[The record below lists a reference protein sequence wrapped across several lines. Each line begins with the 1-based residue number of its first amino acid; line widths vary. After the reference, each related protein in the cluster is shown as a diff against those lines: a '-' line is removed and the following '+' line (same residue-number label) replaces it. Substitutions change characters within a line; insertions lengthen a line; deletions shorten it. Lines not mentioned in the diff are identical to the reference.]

1 MISPNLVS
9 VRRILWCFSI
19 RRSVVGALVGS
30 VLAAAPSA
38 VLKPAL
44 HAQATTPQAAPVP
57 TPERESPKRATLR
70 EAADNL
76 EKLARSE
83 KDAAKRSAYLQQAGV
98 IRKRLSEGDFQAGH
112 RILLFV
118 VGDSALSDTFTV
130 RSDQK
135 LQLPNLPEISLTGV
149 LDSELQ
155 GYLAT
160 QLAQYIRNP
169 SVRAQALLRVQVSGD
184 VANPG
189 FYAIRTD
196 TPVSDVVMNA
206 GGPTQSA
213 DMNKTELRRG
223 SSIVVP
229 RGGIQTA
236 IQKELT
242 MSDIGARP
250 GDELYVPAKPSGDRW
265 QKLIAVSASIMG
277 LVWAIVYLADR

>member
-1 MISPNLVS
+1 ML
-9 VRRILWCFSI
+9 RD
-19 RRSVVGALVGS
+19 
-30 VLAAAPSA
+30 AA
-38 VLKPAL
+38 
-44 HAQATTPQAAPVP
+44 
-57 TPERESPKRATLR
+57 E
-70 EAADNL
+70 NF

-83 KDAAKRSAYLQQAGV
+83 KDGGKRSAYLQQAGT
-98 IRKRLSEGDFQAGH
+98 IRKRLAEGDFQAGH

-135 LQLPNLPEISLTGV
+135 LQLPNLPEIPLTGV

-155 GYLAT
+155 AYLAT

-189 FYAIRTD
+189 FYSIRTD

-223 SSIVVP
+223 SAIVVP

-250 GDELYVPAKPSGDRW
+250 GDELFVPAKPSGDRW
-265 QKLIAVSASIMG
+265 QKLLAVSASIMG

>member
-1 MISPNLVS
+1 MIPSNMISA
-9 VRRILWCFSI
+9 RRIFPI
-19 RRSVVGALVGS
+19 RRTRVGALIGL
-30 VLAAAPSA
+30 VLAAALSPISTRALNAQSTAAQSA
-38 VLKPAL
+38 PI
-44 HAQATTPQAAPVP
+44 P
-57 TPERESPKRATLR
+57 TPERISPKRAMLR
-70 EAADNL
+70 DAADNL
-76 EKLARSE
+76 ERLGRSE
-83 KDAAKRSAYLQQAGV
+83 KDGTKRSAYLQQAGV
-98 IRKRLSEGDFQAGH
+98 IRKRLAEGDFQAGH

-196 TPVSDVVMNA
+196 TPVSDVIMNA
-206 GGPTQSA
+206 GGPSQSA

-223 SSIVVP
+223 SAVVVP

-265 QKLIAVSASIMG
+265 QKIVAVSASIMG
-277 LVWAIVYLADR
+277 LVWAVVYLTDR

>member
-1 MISPNLVS
+1 MIPSNTVSARRIIS
-9 VRRILWCFSI
+9 VRRSGL
-19 RRSVVGALVGS
+19 GALVGCL
-30 VLAAAPSA
+30 LAVAPSA
-38 VLKPAL
+38 TATRAL
-44 HAQATTPQAAPVP
+44 GAQTTVPQSTPVP
-57 TPERESPKRATLR
+57 TPDRVSPKRSMLR
-70 EAADNL
+70 DAAENL

-83 KDAAKRSAYLQQAGV
+83 KDGAKRSAYLQQAGT
-98 IRKRLSEGDFQAGH
+98 IRKRLAEGDFQAGH

-155 GYLAT
+155 AYLET

-189 FYAIRTD
+189 FYSIRTD

-223 SSIVVP
+223 SGIVVP

-265 QKLIAVSASIMG
+265 QKLLAVSASIMG

>member
-1 MISPNLVS
+1 MISSNLVS
-9 VRRILWCFSI
+9 VRRILIGVSI
-19 RRSVVGALVGS
+19 RRSGVGALVGL
-30 VLAAAPSA
+30 VLAAASS
-38 VLKPAL
+38 VGSMPAL

-83 KDAAKRSAYLQQAGV
+83 KDATKRSAYLQQAGV
-98 IRKRLSEGDFQAGH
+98 IRKRLAEGDFQAGH

-223 SSIVVP
+223 SSVVVP

-265 QKLIAVSASIMG
+265 QKLVAVSASIMG